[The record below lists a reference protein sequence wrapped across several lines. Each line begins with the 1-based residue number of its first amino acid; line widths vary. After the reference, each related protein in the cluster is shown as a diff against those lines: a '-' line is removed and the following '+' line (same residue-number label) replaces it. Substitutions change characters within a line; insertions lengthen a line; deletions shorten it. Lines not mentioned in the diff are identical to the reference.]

1 MKYKTLSEGAVM
13 QKQFGL
19 LLALLTVSSISYSK
33 EFCLKQYSK
42 SMNRWTAATSQG
54 EAKRHN
60 YAVSATSGNTSSAS
74 ASQGKVQ
81 RQK

>member
-1 MKYKTLSEGAVM
+1 MEKRI
-13 QKQFGL
+13 GL
-19 LLALLTVSSISYSK
+19 LLIILSVSSLSNA
-33 EFCLKQYSK
+33 FCLKQYAK
-42 SMNRWTAATSQG
+42 SMNRWTAATSPA

-60 YAVSATSGNTSSAS
+60 FAQSAASSGTTSVS